1 MLSLIMMSVHILFI
15 TMLSV
20 IVLNAVMLS
29 VVMLSVVVPFEA
41 CAKFNLTGTS
51 FIFKYETWLNIVGGD
66 RPSSMFVYRIKVGF
80 CNLHQWPVLLTYC
93 DCK

>member
-20 IVLNAVMLS
+20 IMLN
-29 VVMLSVVVPFEA
+29 VVMLSVIMLSVVVSFDV
-41 CAKFNLTGTS
+41 CVKCNLTGTS

-66 RPSSMFVYRIKVGF
+66 RPSSMFVNKIKVGS
-80 CNLHQWPVLLTYC
+80 CNLHQ
-93 DCK
+93 